1 MKDTPDKKLLKEYEC
16 SLITWNK
23 GRHGKYK
30 ILKKINYMRKK
41 LYEHLIYTNV
51 FGIRDKI
58 KQFKKQR
65 KRKNEKI

>member
-1 MKDTPDKKLLKEYEC
+1 M
-16 SLITWNK
+16 
-23 GRHGKYK
+23 GR
-30 ILKKINYMRKK
+30 K